1 MTAPARKAWF
11 GDAIGGKEEVEDVA
25 FERNSIISRFARI
38 AGWFPDWIAEETSTQ
53 VHLTVGENTPGRSRI
68 NWAGGG
74 HEGTVTLAA
83 DPSGWILVVAEHQ
96 GREAF
101 RGYLDHP
108 YEAYE
113 IFPPGATAATG
124 DEVPGQI
131 GKKMHWVSL
140 STTAWPQLKGP
151 ARGSGGFNLEVDE
164 SKLRDNS

>member
-25 FERNSIISRFARI
+25 SERNLIIERLADL
-38 AGWFPDWIAEETSTQ
+38 ANWFPDWIAEETGTE
-53 VHLTVGENTPGRSRI
+53 VHLTVREREPGRSVI
-68 NWAGGG
+68 AWTGGR
-74 HEGTVTLAA
+74 HEGTVTFTA
-83 DPSGWILVVAEHQ
+83 DPSGWILVVAEQQ
-96 GREAF
+96 GRETW

-113 IFPPGATAATG
+113 IFPPGAIAETG
-124 DEVPGQI
+124 DEAPGHI

-151 ARGSGGFNLEVDE
+151 ARGSGGFNLEIDE
-164 SKLRDNS
+164 SKLRES